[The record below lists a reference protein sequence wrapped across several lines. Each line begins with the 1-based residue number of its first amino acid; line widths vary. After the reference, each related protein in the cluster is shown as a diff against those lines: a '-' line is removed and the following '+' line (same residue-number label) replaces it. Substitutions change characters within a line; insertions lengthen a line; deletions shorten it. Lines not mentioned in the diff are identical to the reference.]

1 MYRGGGGGGG
11 LTFAASEPPVVS
23 SASDLH
29 YCPVTQFIGDLLK
42 LLTCQNDK
50 FGFQV
55 QRHVQ
60 DLLGHELSTHCYPI
74 LFEQIK
80 LIVDRFFDLSGQVCV
95 TEQNTLFI
103 ENVIHIM
110 KSVLEIKSSDVSS
123 VSGGN
128 GGVGSGGVGVGG
140 GGSNSTSSGNGGA
153 GGAGG
158 GGGGVNG
165 SNGDKANTNNS
176 NNNNSGGGTSSGGG
190 SGGAESPF
198 SSVNVESL
206 MINIVRYV
214 RHLDSSVQIIQIKTK
229 VILNF

>member
-1 MYRGGGGGGG
+1 MYRGGSGM
-11 LTFAASEPPVVS
+11 TFAASEPPVVS

-110 KSVLEIKSSDVSS
+110 KSVLEIKSSEITLRLAF
-123 VSGGN
+123 
-128 GGVGSGGVGVGG
+128 
-140 GGSNSTSSGNGGA
+140 NSLLRSMEKSMSIN
-153 GGAGG
+153 
-158 GGGGVNG
+158 
-165 SNGDKANTNNS
+165 
-176 NNNNSGGGTSSGGG
+176 
-190 SGGAESPF
+190 F
-198 SSVNVESL
+198 S
-206 MINIVRYV
+206 IVA
-214 RHLDSSVQIIQIKTK
+214 
-229 VILNF
+229 